1 MKRSHSQLPLF
12 ILEARSRVLGGG
24 RQLYVILLLMAAVA
38 SLSGFFLT
46 HPIHPSAS
54 AGGGAGLARRQIDLP
69 GMGGG
74 GLDVCVCAAERRG
87 EL

>member
-24 RQLYVILLLMAAVA
+24 RQLYAILLLMAAVA

-46 HPIHPSAS
+46 HPIHPSA
-54 AGGGAGLARRQIDLP
+54 AGGLARRQIDLP
-69 GMGGG
+69 GKGVRVLRLRGG
-74 GLDVCVCAAERRG
+74 RG
-87 EL
+87 FRKRPH